1 MNDTHALSA
10 ADYQVRTDG
19 TIHISEAGRDI
30 ERTYRDAERAF
41 DTLQL
46 SWAGACLA
54 ALFVRHAWLQSARI
68 TLSASAEYDDQGG
81 TYRSIS
87 NSVAQVVP
95 VADAAWPETVIADGV
110 FDGSGAI
117 GVIESHLDEIDFDL
131 YSSIRPAPGGYG
143 DVVLDLNRAAIVSM
157 LNGET
162 VSGAQ
167 AYRAW
172 FPDAQDPP
180 PWP

>member
-1 MNDTHALSA
+1 MNDTHAAGA
-10 ADYQVRTDG
+10 ADYQVGCGG
-19 TIHISEAGRDI
+19 TIHTTEAGRDV
-30 ERTYRDAERAF
+30 ELTYRDAERAF

-54 ALFVRHAWLQSARI
+54 AFFVRHAWLQSARI
-68 TLSASAEYDDQGG
+68 TLIASAEYDDQGG

-95 VADAAWPETVIADGV
+95 VADATWPETVIADGV
-110 FDGSGAI
+110 FDESGAI

-131 YSSIRPAPGGYG
+131 YASIRPTPCGYG
-143 DVVLDLNRAAIVSM
+143 DTVLDLNRAAIVSL

-172 FPDAQDPP
+172 FLDRQDLPQSS
-180 PWP
+180 